1 MRDRLISGLVRLLA
15 VFPFGLLGR
24 FGALVGRLA
33 FWLHIRE
40 RSYALTNLELCFP
53 GLSSVERLRLAC
65 RSLIES
71 AKTMAEMPAIWSRP
85 VTFSTGLIRDEQGKL
100 VLEAALARGRGVIVA
115 GPHLGNWEVVGHYL
129 QRLGPTTS
137 LYRPPRHAALEP
149 LMRRGRSSGG
159 ARLVP
164 VGPAG
169 VRALYQALRRGE
181 TAGILPDQEP
191 HSEASGAFAP
201 FFGVSALTMTLV
213 SRLARKSGAPV
224 VFCFAE
230 RLPAAGGYRI
240 HWLSAPEG
248 IADADPGIAAA
259 ALNRGVE
266 ACIRLCPEQYQWGY
280 RRFKRR
286 PDDSPSPYRR

>member
-15 VFPFGLLGR
+15 SLPFGLLGR
-24 FGALVGRLA
+24 LGAVVGRLA
-33 FWLHIRE
+33 FWLRIPE
-40 RSYALTNLELCFP
+40 RRYALTNLALCFP
-53 GLSSVERLRLAC
+53 GLSTGERLRLAG

-71 AKTMAEMPAIWSRP
+71 AKTLAEMPGIWSRP
-85 VTFSTGLIRDEQGKL
+85 VGFSTGLIREEQGRA
-100 VLEAALARGRGVIVA
+100 VLDQTLAGGRGVIVA
-115 GPHLGNWEVVGHYL
+115 APHLGNWEVVGHYL
-129 QRLGPTTS
+129 QLLGPTTS
-137 LYRPPRHAALEP
+137 LYRPPRQAALES
-149 LMRRGRSSGG
+149 LMQRGRSSGG

-169 VRALYQALRRGE
+169 VRALYEALRRGE

-191 HSEASGAFAP
+191 RSAASGAFAP
-201 FFGVSALTMTLV
+201 FFGVSALTMTLL

-230 RLPAAGGYRI
+230 RLNGATGYRI
-240 HWLSAPEG
+240 HWLPAPEG
-248 IADADPGIAAA
+248 IADTDPAVAAA

-266 ACIRLCPEQYQWGY
+266 ACIRLCPEQYQWSY

-286 PDDSPSPYRR
+286 PDNGPSPYRQ